1 MKKVITFITMLCL
14 LTTPVMAQA
23 TYQSLFNEGKSLYN
37 KAKTQWSNRNSAYKT
52 TCTQAINKFKLAK
65 NKTKNQTE
73 IQTCN
78 KWISTC
84 QTLQNKALPAQ
95 EAKPNPN
102 KRLPDWQ
109 AITITGITFAT
120 SDEEGNLTSSYGD
133 RLYSNLQY
141 VKAKVSFRNNVKD
154 ARDHIDIKVKM
165 YKPDGTLDGNGSYTF
180 EDYLRADGNYKK
192 DDFDYTLGW
201 GNKSGKSYTPGTY
214 RYEIWIGTHKMYTAY
229 FTVYQ
234 AQAGSSSGSG
244 SASAARGMSND
255 HWRTV
260 LSRCLENPSRTF
272 GGDPYKGQLLNND
285 CEGYG
290 AYKWESSESLYFGKW
305 SNGERNGYGIS
316 ICGPQKCYFSHN
328 DAEIFVGNCS
338 NGSFADGKAT
348 IYDAKGNL
356 KYYGAVA
363 NKELSDTYPSSG
375 DWSEF
380 KFECISYNDGAYYI
394 GETYKGDRHGYG
406 IYVWKD
412 KGFWIG
418 NWSYGKRKGAGAY
431 IKYNGTVQTG
441 TWEGDT
447 YTASSSSGSSGSSSA
462 SGGSSSARGMSNSH
476 WRTVLGYCFENP
488 SRTFN
493 GDPYKGGM
501 YNNDCQDFGAY
512 KWNSSKSMYFGL
524 WDNGE
529 RDGEG
534 LHICGEGYHLFDND
548 DAKFFIGEYSNGS
561 VADGNGTIYDKNGYM
576 IYYGEFKNGK
586 PTGSFISNPS
596 GSSWKFECISYNNGD
611 YYIGETH
618 EGKPRGYGVYVWKNK
633 DFWMGRWSE
642 GKRSG
647 KGMYVYY
654 NGNVLTGRWNGDTR
668 TD

>member
-260 LSRCLENPSRTF
+260 LK
-272 GGDPYKGQLLNND
+272 Y
-285 CEGYG
+285 
-290 AYKWESSESLYFGKW
+290 
-305 SNGERNGYGIS
+305 SNILARPNSPQGE
-316 ICGPQKCYFSHN
+316 
-328 DAEIFVGNCS
+328 
-338 NGSFADGKAT
+338 
-348 IYDAKGNL
+348 
-356 KYYGAVA
+356 
-363 NKELSDTYPSSG
+363 
-375 DWSEF
+375 
-380 KFECISYNDGAYYI
+380 
-394 GETYKGDRHGYG
+394 
-406 IYVWKD
+406 
-412 KGFWIG
+412 
-418 NWSYGKRKGAGAY
+418 
-431 IKYNGTVQTG
+431 
-441 TWEGDT
+441 
-447 YTASSSSGSSGSSSA
+447 AST
-462 SGGSSSARGMSNSH
+462 GMSSQSDAH
-476 WRTVLGYCFENP
+476 SRFMAQPP
-488 SRTFN
+488 SV
-493 GDPYKGGM
+493 GG
-501 YNNDCQDFGAY
+501 A
-512 KWNSSKSMYFGL
+512 SI
-524 WDNGE
+524 
-529 RDGEG
+529 R
-534 LHICGEGYHLFDND
+534 I
-548 DAKFFIGEYSNGS
+548 
-561 VADGNGTIYDKNGYM
+561 
-576 IYYGEFKNGK
+576 
-586 PTGSFISNPS
+586 
-596 GSSWKFECISYNNGD
+596 
-611 YYIGETH
+611 
-618 EGKPRGYGVYVWKNK
+618 
-633 DFWMGRWSE
+633 
-642 GKRSG
+642 
-647 KGMYVYY
+647 
-654 NGNVLTGRWNGDTR
+654 
-668 TD
+668 